1 MGNNINARGGS
12 PLFATKEDLKNNI
25 YNYQTDQ
32 ITEGDDTI
40 VLQALEVAEQE
51 VRSYLV
57 FNNKLDY
64 LDGRPHYDTDKI
76 FSARGDKRNP
86 MILNLVTTI
95 AKWHIIDLA
104 NVDILYENAKI
115 RYDRAIDY
123 LKMLSK
129 GEVTIGSLPLIEK
142 DNLPAE
148 ALRAFRFGSRT
159 KFNHE

>member
-1 MGNNINARGGS
+1 M
-12 PLFATKEDLKNNI
+12 FATKEDLKNNI

-57 FNNKLDY
+57 FNDKLDY
-64 LDGRPHYDTDKI
+64 LDGRPHYDTENI
-76 FSARGDKRNP
+76 FSARGTDRNP
-86 MILNLVTTI
+86 LILNLVTTI

-104 NVDILYENAKI
+104 NVDILHERAKE

-123 LKMLSK
+123 LKQLSK

-142 DNLPAE
+142 VGKPTEPL
-148 ALRAFRFGSRT
+148 AFRFGSRT